1 MVGQK
6 HYKEVIYH
14 IIVFLGALIMI
25 YPLLWMVLS
34 SFKPTETVLPTAASL
49 IPSTW
54 TLENY
59 IQGWKGFMGYTFGT
73 FFLNSFI
80 IALSSTFGTLMSSA
94 FVAYALQRLK
104 FKLRG
109 LFFVLVLFA
118 ALTSSIAL
126 TESAVSTFE
135 DELGWDRTRSTILIG
150 CIMIT
155 LGSLSALG
163 YGPLASV
170 TVFGMQ
176 FLDFFDFLT
185 NSVMMPIAAIA
196 TCLLVSR
203 IVGVEKIEEEVT
215 QEGQPFRRKPVF
227 NFMLRYL
234 CPIFAAII
242 LASSVANALGWIAM

>member
-49 IPSTW
+49 VPSTW

-109 LFFVLVLFA
+109 LFFVLVLS
-118 ALTSSIAL
+118 TMIAL
-126 TESAVSTFE
+126 CGQGLFPAWACIVVLFRELAV
-135 DELGWDRTRSTILIG
+135 DGLRLIAVEQG
-150 CIMIT
+150 R
-155 LGSLSALG
+155 
-163 YGPLASV
+163 V
-170 TVFGMQ
+170 
-176 FLDFFDFLT
+176 
-185 NSVMMPIAAIA
+185 IAAGKLGKIKTSLQMVTLVLYLLSSCGA
-196 TCLLVSR
+196 TLFAPVAEIMMLAAVLMTVWS
-203 IVGVEKIEEEVT
+203 GVDYFVKNREVLHD
-215 QEGQPFRRKPVF
+215 GGSKPGV
-227 NFMLRYL
+227 
-234 CPIFAAII
+234 
-242 LASSVANALGWIAM
+242 

>member
-109 LFFVLVLFA
+109 LFFVLVLSTMMLPA
-118 ALTSSIAL
+118 ADPDD
-126 TESAVSTFE
+126 SAIHVVPPS
-135 DELGWDRTRSTILIG
+135 ELGRNLLPHDS
-150 CIMIT
+150 
-155 LGSLSALG
+155 
-163 YGPLASV
+163 PLL
-170 TVFGMQ
+170 F
-176 FLDFFDFLT
+176 
-185 NSVMMPIAAIA
+185 
-196 TCLLVSR
+196 CHSR
-203 IVGVEKIEEEVT
+203 L
-215 QEGQPFRRKPVF
+215 FRVPDYEFHR
-227 NFMLRYL
+227 RY
-234 CPIFAAII
+234 
-242 LASSVANALGWIAM
+242 SQNAG